1 MTILLG
7 VCRLS
12 ATPRKWE
19 GIRRIVRVSRE
30 HKHSALALPTAT
42 GGKKSKAK
50 EGEQTYLTDDLA
62 YEEHWTGG
70 YIFENQWQSFRTRK
84 DRDLEYKTAWH
95 EYPAAGSYIVAVK
108 VIDIFGND
116 TMSLLPVRVG

>member
-1 MTILLG
+1 MLFIN
-7 VCRLS
+7 
-12 ATPRKWE
+12 E
-19 GIRRIVRVSRE
+19 
-30 HKHSALALPTAT
+30 LPTAT

-84 DRDLEYKTAWH
+84 DRDLELVTAWH
-95 EYPAAGSYIVAVK
+95 EYPAPGRYVVAVK

-116 TMSLLPVRVG
+116 TMTLLPVNVT